1 MRTSLPLMHYW
12 GKGKMNVLFVSF
24 ATPLQAIPS
33 GGGILKQG
41 SQKAKSVQSLSI
53 GIQCD
58 PGEFELVA
66 GGGVGVGVATHRQ
79 GGSAN
84 ILLRTDSQGPL
95 IGGAPM
101 GTTGSG
107 PSRSGH

>member
-1 MRTSLPLMHYW
+1 MSI
-12 GKGKMNVLFVSF
+12 VSF
-24 ATPLQAIPS
+24 ATTLQAIPS

-66 GGGVGVGVATHRQ
+66 GGGVGVGVGHTHRQ